1 MNRALLLFDLDGTLV
16 NSAEIIL
23 AAQAEAFAAVDL
35 PMPPRE
41 RALSIVGLS
50 LREAFEVLTGTDG
63 PIDELVE
70 AYKRAFNGLRTTDA
84 VPEHLFDGAARLLD
98 ACRMRSEFRLGIA
111 TGKSRRGVDGLL
123 AKYDWHGHFAT
134 IQTADDAP
142 SKPDPAMI
150 HQASRETGIELARVV
165 MIGDSSYD
173 MHMARAAGA
182 RAIGVG
188 WGFQPRA
195 ALIQAGAEAI
205 AEDFVEL
212 AALIDMFATPE
223 AWRDRELAGS
233 VDRE

>member
-23 AAQAEAFAAVDL
+23 AAQARAFAAVGL
-35 PMPPRE
+35 PMPERE

-63 PIDELVE
+63 PIEHLIE
-70 AYKRAFNGLRTTDA
+70 AYKGAFNHLRTTEA
-84 VPEHLFDGAARLLD
+84 VPEDLFDGAADLL
-98 ACRMRSEFRLGIA
+98 ASCRRREGYHLGIA
-111 TGKSRRGVDGLL
+111 TGKTRRGVDALV
-123 AKYDWHGHFAT
+123 AKQGWGGWFAT

-142 SKPDPAMI
+142 SKPDPAMVI
-150 HQASRETGIELARVV
+150 QAGLATGIGPARIVV
-165 MIGDSSYD
+165 IGDSSYD

-195 ALIQAGAEAI
+195 ALVQAGAEAI
-205 AEDFVEL
+205 AEDFAEL
-212 AALIDMFATPE
+212 AALIEMFAEPE
-223 AWRDRELAGS
+223 AWREREPHGATG
-233 VDRE
+233 